1 MAHGADEARLP
12 VPVSA
17 YGPLDGLAEQVH
29 LMAQSGRASEALDA
43 LEVFEP
49 YARAFG
55 DMKTVGFL
63 RQGRMYAY
71 LYLGRIPEA
80 IAVGEQLLEDT
91 RATGNVVAIAKT
103 LADLADLNLRA
114 NRVDEAMRKL
124 ARAGLLLE
132 QTTIRN
138 DRYVA
143 ALSSAICAATGMEL
157 FETAHA
163 TYQQLTQ
170 WWASEG
176 RTETTA
182 NHDLIYAETLL
193 QWGLRLDQLGDHAE
207 ARPRLH
213 TAAGIFRRWC
223 TACESQDAAGP
234 FIALHSL
241 ALAKTGD
248 LREAQRLAAGVVVR
262 LRSDDDPHTAWP
274 AHMAL
279 GLAARDEGDMASA
292 RREFTAAAELLRIT
306 GSPCERLIVGHE
318 MACLAAEEI
327 GEHASRDLR
336 YMLDVQAR
344 QLWQLRLQRV
354 AMLRQARHREE
365 QEQARREAEAA
376 LLHDPLTGL
385 GNRRRFDQL
394 MADLDAGLM
403 PAPTVLL
410 FIDVDKFKA
419 INDTFSHSVGDR
431 VLCEIA
437 GTLRANCRADDIA
450 IRYAGDEF
458 VVFLR
463 TDAEGA
469 RRVAER
475 IRLTIADANLDD
487 IAPGL
492 RVSISV
498 GVAAHEPGMP
508 AHELVDTADAHL
520 YLAKRNGRDQVAA

>member
-1 MAHGADEARLP
+1 MHGADDARLP

-17 YGPLDGLAEQVH
+17 YGPLDGLAEQIH
-29 LMAQSGRASEALDA
+29 LMAQSGRAAEALDA
-43 LEVFEP
+43 LEVFES
-49 YARAFG
+49 YASAFG
-55 DMKTVGFL
+55 DTKTVGFL

-80 IAVGEQLLEDT
+80 IAVGERLLADNE
-91 RATGNVVAIAKT
+91 RSGNVVAIAKS
-103 LADLADLNLRA
+103 LADLSDLNLRA

-132 QTTIRN
+132 RTTIRN

-143 ALSSAICAATGMEL
+143 ALSSAICAATSMEL
-157 FETAHA
+157 FETAQA
-163 TYQQLTQ
+163 TYQQLSQ

-193 QWGLRLDQLGDHAE
+193 QWGMRLDQLGKHAD
-207 ARPRLH
+207 ALPRLR
-213 TAAGIFRRWC
+213 TAADIFQRWC
-223 TACESQDAAGP
+223 TACESRDTAGP
-234 FIALHSL
+234 FIALYSL
-241 ALAKTGD
+241 ALAKSGD
-248 LREAQRLAAGVVVR
+248 PQRAQQLAAGVVER

-279 GLAARDEGDMASA
+279 GIALRGQGDVAAA
-292 RREFTAAAELLRIT
+292 RREFTAAAELLRVT
-306 GSPCERLIVGHE
+306 GSPSERLIVGHE
-318 MACLAAEEI
+318 LASLAVDEI

-336 YMLDVQAR
+336 NMIEMQAR

-354 AMLRQARHREE
+354 AMLRQARQREE
-365 QEQARREAEAA
+365 QEQARRAAEAA

-394 MADLDAGLM
+394 MADLDAGLFPE
-403 PAPTVLL
+403 PAVLL

-419 INDTFSHSVGDR
+419 INDTYSHSVGDR

-437 GTLRANCRADDIA
+437 GALRANCRADDIA

-463 TDAEGA
+463 TDADGA
-469 RRVAER
+469 RHVAER
-475 IRLTIADANLDD
+475 IRTTIACTVYGDV
-487 IAPGL
+487 APGL
-492 RVSISV
+492 RVSVSV
-498 GVAAHEPGMP
+498 GVAVHRPGMP
-508 AHELVDTADAHL
+508 AHELLDTADAYL
-520 YLAKRNGRDQVAA
+520 YHAKRNGRDQVAA

>member
-1 MAHGADEARLP
+1 MHGADEARLP

-55 DMKTVGFL
+55 DTKTAAFL

-80 IAVGEQLLEDT
+80 IAVGEQLLADNESS
-91 RATGNVVAIAKT
+91 GNPVAVAKT
-103 LADLADLNLRA
+103 LADLSDLNLRV
-114 NRVDEAMRKL
+114 NRVSEAMRKL

-143 ALSSAICAATGMEL
+143 ALSSAICAATSMEL

-163 TYQQLTQ
+163 TYLQLTQ

-193 QWGLRLDQLGDHAE
+193 QWGLRLDQLGDHVE
-207 ARPRLH
+207 ALPRLR
-213 TAAGIFRRWC
+213 TAADIFQRWC
-223 TACESQDAAGP
+223 TACESTDAAGP

-241 ALAKTGD
+241 ALAKTGE
-248 LREAQRLAAGVVVR
+248 LSRARQLAAGVVVR
-262 LRSDDDPHTAWP
+262 LRGDDDPHTAWP

-279 GLAARDEGDMASA
+279 GIALRDQGDVVGA
-292 RREFTAAAELLRIT
+292 RREFTAAAELLRVT
-306 GSPCERLIVGHE
+306 GSPSERLIVGHE
-318 MACLAAEEI
+318 LARLTIDEI
-327 GEHASRDLR
+327 GEHASHDLR
-336 YMLDVQAR
+336 YMMELQAR

-394 MADLDAGLM
+394 LGDLDAGLM

-410 FIDVDKFKA
+410 FIDVDRFKS
-419 INDTFSHSVGDR
+419 INDTYSHSVGDR

-437 GTLRANCRADDIA
+437 GALRVNCRADDIA
-450 IRYAGDEF
+450 VRYAGDEF

-463 TDAEGA
+463 TDVEGA
-469 RRVAER
+469 RHVAER
-475 IRLTIADANLDD
+475 IRATIAQTVYDD